1 MKNKTLSR
9 TIIEGASDLSL
20 AVSMLVA
27 VVIGVALGVGLKTLF
42 GYEWLLYLGIFWG
55 VAAAVLNFYKAYKKL
70 RREMNEL
77 QENPRYKMAQKQPDD
92 DEDED

>member
-1 MKNKTLSR
+1 
-9 TIIEGASDLSL
+9 
-20 AVSMLVA
+20 MLVA

-55 VAAAVLNFYKAYKKL
+55 VAAAVLNFVKAYKKL